1 MKNKINKIRKTKFKS
16 KDISKR
22 ILELRIHDFVNNLP
36 GEGLM
41 SFSLIFDSNW
51 IYSEQSLR
59 GKGEQAP
66 DCENETYSI
75 QNTL

>member
-22 ILELRIHDFVNNLP
+22 ILELRIHEFIDNLP
-36 GEGLM
+36 GEGIR

-51 IYSEQSLR
+51 LYKEQSLR

-66 DCENETYSI
+66 DSENETCSSF
-75 QNTL
+75 LV